1 MEEYREEKA
10 GIRTDRTAGR
20 PEGQIQKKQE
30 LPEETLRRLEETERE
45 RSRYVRMQFYL
56 SAVTAACSVMV
67 LAILMA
73 AYVTVVP
80 DVQKTSEEIRTAA
93 ESLNHISSQ
102 LSEAELDQ
110 MVRNVDRM
118 ALTSEESVR
127 EALEKIQAI
136 DIDELNRAIQGL
148 SDVVQPFADFMNLF
162 GR

>member
-56 SAVTAACSVMV
+56 LAVTAACSVMV

-93 ESLNHISSQ
+93 ESLNRISSQ

>member
-93 ESLNHISSQ
+93 ESLNRISSQ

>member
-10 GIRTDRTAGR
+10 GIRTDRTAGW

-56 SAVTAACSVMV
+56 LAVTAACSVMV

-93 ESLNHISSQ
+93 ESLNRISSQ

>member
-20 PEGQIQKKQE
+20 PEGQIQRKQE

-93 ESLNHISSQ
+93 ESLNRISSQ

>member
-56 SAVTAACSVMV
+56 SAVTAACSAMV

-93 ESLNHISSQ
+93 ESLNRISSQ

>member
-10 GIRTDRTAGR
+10 GIRTDRIAGR

-93 ESLNHISSQ
+93 ESLNRISSQ

>member
-30 LPEETLRRLEETERE
+30 LLEETLRRLEETERE

-93 ESLNHISSQ
+93 ESLNRISSQ

>member
-10 GIRTDRTAGR
+10 GIRTDRIAGR
-20 PEGQIQKKQE
+20 PEGQIQRKQE

-93 ESLNHISSQ
+93 ESLNRISSQ